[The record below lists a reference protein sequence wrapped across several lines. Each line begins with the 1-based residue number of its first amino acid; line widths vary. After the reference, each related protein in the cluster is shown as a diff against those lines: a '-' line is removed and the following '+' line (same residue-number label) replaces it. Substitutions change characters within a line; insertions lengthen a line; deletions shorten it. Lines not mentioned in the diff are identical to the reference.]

1 MRLLAASCIAALVVA
16 SLAAS
21 TCAEDVPCYFGECEE
36 EPSPQTQN
44 TPPLPPY
51 PQEMPLPYPQEMPL
65 PYPQEMLQPN
75 CTVTHNRAT
84 AFSSLHTHY
93 SIRTIRRVC
102 ELRR

>member
-51 PQEMPLPYPQEMPL
+51 PQEMPLPYPQEM
-65 PYPQEMLQPN
+65 LQPN